1 MSAQA
6 MFERRIISSHA
17 QPHRGFASAGSRR
30 AGRTC
35 QNCQEPPQPRRI
47 GGHTELRLV
56 RVASPGLSFEPAANR
71 AVSARAQAAFAQ
83 AACAQAAGATQAR
96 ADAPMPSRAAS
107 PLQASNS
114 VRRHSFGF
122 LRTPACVVASLPA
135 SALDPS

>member
-71 AVSARAQAAFAQ
+71 AVSLARRPHSRRPL
-83 AACAQAAGATQAR
+83 AQAAGATQAR